1 MSTEQE
7 NSPLYVDFRETG
19 GVVHSRPTRL
29 LPELVLTGRTKSQ
42 LDIELEQHGRTVRE
56 ILGVSARI
64 GLSLARAPQLARPI
78 FLDLSLP
85 FPGLTELKDN
95 FYTGWFYTTEDG
107 KIYSAF
113 RKKDDVPLSP
123 YLNQN
128 QKRRAPYFLLDRK
141 EAMIWNQRIKQG
153 PLSVERVDDLDLSPS
168 VQAHPFYKSLA
179 GLDIKELTDL
189 ASSIAD
195 NFWGEFKTFDRN
207 DRSSI
212 KSEFLRNNLLNLAI
226 LDITHR
232 RSYRAALAEVRED
245 MERSEITVF
254 PLGQSTC
261 AVRYLIDY
269 VRNKSSIPARTIP
282 LPHNIM
288 RHFQRYGRL
297 GERPMTER
305 ELERQYRTLVDPKT
319 KLFGNK

>member
-1 MSTEQE
+1 MSAEQGRKF
-7 NSPLYVDFRETG
+7 YVDFKETG
-19 GVVHSRPTRL
+19 GVVHTQPTRF

-42 LDIELEQHGRTVRE
+42 LDLEFERHAKMVQET
-56 ILGVSARI
+56 LGESAKI
-64 GLSLARAPQLARPI
+64 GLRLGRAHQLARPI

-95 FYTGWFYTTEDG
+95 FYTGWFYTIEDG

-113 RKKDDVPLSP
+113 RKKDDVPLSL

-128 QKRRAPYFLLDRK
+128 RRAPYFLLDGK
-141 EAMIWNQRIKQG
+141 EAMMWNQRIKQG
-153 PLSVERVDDLDLSPS
+153 PLSLDRVDDLDLSPS
-168 VQAHPFYKSLA
+168 VQAHPFFKSLA

-207 DRSSI
+207 DRSSV
-212 KSEFLRNNLLNLAI
+212 KREFLRNNLLSLAI
-226 LDITHR
+226 LGIIHR
-232 RSYRAALAEVRED
+232 RSHRAALAEVREG
-245 MERSEITVF
+245 MERNEITVF
-254 PLGQSTC
+254 PLGQGTC
-261 AVRYLIDY
+261 VVRYLTDD

-282 LPHNIM
+282 LSHNLI

-297 GERPMTER
+297 GERPMTAR
-305 ELERQYRTLVDPKT
+305 EFETLYRRLVNPST
-319 KLFGNK
+319 KLFGKSS